1 MTDLIRKI
9 LAEIPDRS
17 ERSSLD
23 PYRDLVLEMRRRGYS
38 YREMA
43 QLLADRCEVKISHA
57 AIHNFVRRQA
67 RGLAAEQA
75 QARPASGVGR
85 ATGAFPVEMGGV
97 RDRIA
102 ALRSRPTPSQVAEES
117 EFRFDPDQPLRLGDK
132 EH

>member
-9 LAEIPDRS
+9 LAELPDRGA
-17 ERSSLD
+17 RSSLD

-43 QLLADRCEVKISHA
+43 RLLVDRCELKISHA

-67 RGLAAEQA
+67 RGLAAEPSHIQ
-75 QARPASGVGR
+75 PGSGVGQAR
-85 ATGAFPVEMGGV
+85 SMSCADAGDV

-102 ALRSRPTPSQVAEES
+102 ALRSRPTPSQVPEES
-117 EFRFDPDQPLRLGDK
+117 EFRFDPDKPLRLDHK
-132 EH
+132 

>member
-9 LAEIPDRS
+9 LAELPDRGK
-17 ERSSLD
+17 RSSLD

-43 QLLADRCEVKISHA
+43 QLLAERCELKISHA

-67 RGLAAEQA
+67 HGLAAEPSKIQPGNGGG
-75 QARPASGVGR
+75 QPRSISSGEPGD
-85 ATGAFPVEMGGV
+85 V

-102 ALRSRPTPSQVAEES
+102 ALRSRPTPSQLPEEAE
-117 EFRFDPDQPLRLGDK
+117 FCFYLDKPLRLDHK
-132 EH
+132 